1 MGNKPKNILIVGSGL
16 AGSTLALEL
25 IQRGHSILVVD
36 NLAPNSSS
44 RVAAGIIN
52 PIVPKGVKRTWQYT
66 EIFPRVFD
74 YYRKWESLLKAE
86 FIFEFPM
93 WQIHANAN
101 EISEWHRRAQT
112 TEMNDLLIPDEDKT
126 LINHCGRL
134 DVLNFLQ
141 ATQLALDK
149 KNQIMHGHFDY
160 SDLLIDKSSNGV
172 EYRGQHFDEV
182 IFCEGIGI
190 MKNPW
195 FKDLF
200 FDPTAGDILTVQIP
214 GFPNNRIIKQ
224 KQWIVPTKE
233 KDIFLVGSTFHK
245 QSMSETPNATD
256 AQFLLERAEIITGK
270 NVELLKHQRGV
281 RPTVQNRRPYLG
293 RHQTHRMLSVYNGL
307 GSKGSALCSWL
318 SPMMADFITT
328 NNPLNA
334 EVDIARNYPPIV
346 ETS

>member
-1 MGNKPKNILIVGSGL
+1 MNKPKNILIVGSGL

-25 IQRGHSILVVD
+25 IERGHTILVID

-44 RVAAGIIN
+44 RIAAGIIN
-52 PIVPKGVKRTWQYT
+52 PIVPKGVKRTWQYP
-66 EIFPRVFD
+66 EIYPRVFD
-74 YYRKWESLLKAE
+74 YYRKWESLLKSE
-86 FIFEFPM
+86 FIFEFPV
-93 WQIHANAN
+93 WQIHANSN
-101 EISEWHRRAQT
+101 EISEWQMRAQS
-112 TEMNDLLIPDEDKT
+112 TEMKDLLIPKEGKT
-126 LINHCGRL
+126 IIKNCGRL
-134 DVLNFLQ
+134 DVLKFLH
-141 ATQLALDK
+141 ATQLAFNK
-149 KNQIMHGHFDY
+149 NNQIMHGQFDY
-160 SDLLIDKSSNGV
+160 NDLLIDKSSNGV

-200 FDPTAGDILTVQIP
+200 FDPTGGDILTVQIP

-245 QSMSETPNATD
+245 KSLSESPIAAD
-256 AQFLLERAEIITGK
+256 AQFLLERAEIITGQK
-270 NVELLKHQRGV
+270 VTLIKHQRGI

-334 EVDIARNYPPIV
+334 EVDIARNHPPIV